1 MECPATCLG
10 NQQIKNS
17 SLWDMSRVSSA
28 QIAIGLWGYGL
39 FAFFSKYA
47 IKRSGNLSFLTKLSR
62 PLSFL
67 TKLSRPFESLSCALR
82 SYRKYRKGWAV

>member
-1 MECPATCLG
+1 MSGYLPWQPA
-10 NQQIKNS
+10 NKKQQC
-17 SLWDMSRVSSA
+17 LWDMSRVSSA

-62 PLSFL
+62 P
-67 TKLSRPFESLSCALR
+67 FESLSCALR